1 MDSFTVL
8 PVQIFNWA
16 SRPQEDFHSLAAAG
30 IIVLLSLL
38 LSLNLLAIL
47 IRNYSRKRYKI
58 MSQFQLNHL
67 NGQTAIIRTK
77 DLTISYGKNTAVK
90 MSP

>member
-1 MDSFTVL
+1 MIGALSFVAFTPEGIMDSFTVL

-47 IRNYSRKRYKI
+47 IRNYSRRRYK
-58 MSQFQLNHL
+58 
-67 NGQTAIIRTK
+67 
-77 DLTISYGKNTAVK
+77 
-90 MSP
+90 